1 MISTAVSVGL
11 AFLITFATTPVMIRY
26 LSSVGIVGID
36 MNKKGKPIL
45 PSSGGVCVAIGL
57 ISGLL
62 VYTAVSVFFY
72 GASDFLVYIL
82 AAISSVLIVTFTGI
96 FDDMNVSLRKV
107 ATKKGEKDIRVGIPQ
122 WVKPLM
128 TLPAAIPLIAVNA
141 GVGIM
146 NIPFFGDVN
155 FGLIYPLLLIP
166 IGFVGA
172 SNMVNMLGGFN
183 GIEAGMGF
191 LYMSSLGIYAFL
203 HGIPAYMIFLP
214 AAAALLA
221 FLFYNRYPA
230 KILPGDSLTYLLGSV
245 AAAGI
250 IIGNMEKIG
259 MIMLM
264 PFIIEFFLKS
274 RSRFSASSLGK
285 LRDDGTL
292 AAPYGKKIYSLTHVA
307 MNLGRMN
314 EKNIFWMFVI
324 IQAVFCTIPF
334 LLF

>member
-1 MISTAVSVGL
+1 MIPVAVSVGL
-11 AFLITFATTPVMIRY
+11 AFFITFAITPVMMRY
-26 LSSVGIVGID
+26 LSSVGVVGID
-36 MNKKGKPIL
+36 MNKRGKPIL

-62 VYTAVSVFFY
+62 AYTGISVFFY
-72 GASDFLVYIL
+72 GTSEFLVYIL
-82 AAISSVLIVTFTGI
+82 AAISSILIVTFAGI
-96 FDDMNVSLRKV
+96 LDDMNVSLRKV
-107 ATKKGEKDIRVGIPQ
+107 KTKDGEEDIRVGIPQ

-128 TLPAAIPLIAVNA
+128 TLPAAIPLMAVNA
-141 GVGIM
+141 GVSVM

-155 FGLIYPLLLIP
+155 FGLMYPLLLIP

-183 GIEAGMGF
+183 GIEAGMGL

-203 HGIPAYMIFLP
+203 HGSPAYIIFLP

-230 KILPGDSLTYLLGSV
+230 RILPGDSLTYLLGSV
-245 AAAGI
+245 AVAGI

-259 MIMLM
+259 IIMLM
-264 PFIIEFFLKS
+264 PFIIEFFLKV
-274 RSRFSASSLGK
+274 RSKFSATSLGK
-285 LRDDGTL
+285 LREDGTL
-292 AAPYGKKIYSLTHVA
+292 GAPYGKSIYSLTHVV
-307 MNLGRMN
+307 MNLRRLN
-314 EKNIFWMFVI
+314 ERQIFWVFI
-324 IQAVFCTIPF
+324 ILQAVFCMIPF